1 LLGYDSP
8 VSGIGETGEWPE
20 EWLRLNAVCPYY
32 TMFPLDFPLRQLELF
47 PDAKR
52 VLDPFCGRGT
62 TLYAARLARRW
73 AVGVDIS
80 PVAVAIA
87 QAKTVKVG
95 AAVVVRLAEDAIRE
109 SATVSVPEGEFW
121 EWGFHPDTLR
131 EVVALR
137 ELLLSGIDTA
147 SARIL
152 RALVLGSLHG
162 PRNKGLPSYLSNQ
175 MPRTYA
181 SKPGYAVRYW
191 REHGMPPVRVDTID
205 LVKRKARRLL
215 DNCPPPLAGRVM
227 LGDAASVVAHLRQRF
242 DLVIT
247 SPPYYGMRTYVPDQ
261 WLRNWFVGGPAEVP
275 YGSGGQL
282 ARQPSQESFVSALS
296 DVWRVVAARCAPR
309 ARLAIRFGALPSSR
323 VSPEGLVVASLNEA
337 KAGWLVTD
345 VRPAGVPALGK
356 RQAAQFNGNRA
367 LVGQAVTEVDVLAE
381 LLPARG
387 RRQILA

>member
-1 LLGYDSP
+1 LLGYDSL
-8 VSGIGETGEWPE
+8 VSGTGEKGEWPE

-62 TLYAARLARRW
+62 TLYAARLARRQ

-95 AAVVVRLAEDAIRE
+95 AAAVIRLAEVAIRE

-121 EWGFHPDTLR
+121 EWCFHPDTLR

-137 ELLLSGIDTA
+137 ELLLSGIDTG

-152 RALVLGSLHG
+152 RALVLGALHG

-191 REHGMPPVRVDTID
+191 RGHGLPPVRVDTID
-205 LVKRKARRLL
+205 LIKRKAHRLL
-215 DNCPPPLAGRVM
+215 DSCPPPLAGSVM

-247 SPPYYGMRTYVPDQ
+247 SPPYYGMRTYVSDQ

-282 ARQPSQESFVSALS
+282 AQQPSRESFVLALS
-296 DVWRVVAARCAPR
+296 DVWREVAARCTPR
-309 ARLAIRFGALPSSR
+309 ARLVIRFAIG
-323 VSPEGLVVASLNEA
+323 
-337 KAGWLVTD
+337 
-345 VRPAGVPALGK
+345 
-356 RQAAQFNGNRA
+356 
-367 LVGQAVTEVDVLAE
+367 
-381 LLPARG
+381 
-387 RRQILA
+387 